1 MIIFKLRCDDSIMKK
16 VFFVL
21 LTVLCMQ
28 VVNASERLLWG
39 HVYETSEP
47 LHKWAVWAAEQI
59 KVKSEGRIEIDI
71 FPISILGK
79 EAELNESL
87 SLGVVDIIYTGTS
100 FAAQLSPSLAIADL
114 PYVFD
119 GYSHWQAFNQ
129 SDLLVNLAHDYASA
143 TNGNQILGN
152 SYYGQRHVTSN
163 KPIVDL
169 AGMQNLK
176 IRVPNA
182 SIFKEFPLAV
192 GANPTPIAFSE
203 VYMALQQG
211 VVDAQENPLPT
222 IKAKKL
228 FEVQKHINL
237 TGHLMGSILTIV
249 SSYRWNKLP
258 EQDKKIV
265 QAVLQQ
271 AAEKVSEETRN
282 NELAL
287 INWFQQNGISVN
299 QVDTQ
304 SLRQATLKRHAPYI
318 TKVGRENYQQLIAL
332 NSENNAG
339 AK

>member
-1 MIIFKLRCDDSIMKK
+1 MNKTTLALFTTLFMAFNIP
-16 VFFVL
+16 VL
-21 LTVLCMQ
+21 SAT
-28 VVNASERLLWG
+28 ERLLWG

-47 LHKWAVWAAEQI
+47 LHKWAVWAAGEI
-59 KVKSEGRIEIDI
+59 KQQTEGRVEIDI

-119 GYSHWQAFNQ
+119 GYSHWQAFNH
-129 SDLLVNLAHDYASA
+129 SELLNKLAAEYAQA
-143 TNGNQILGN
+143 TNGNQIVGN
-152 SYYGQRHVTSN
+152 NYYGQRHVTAN
-163 KPIVDL
+163 RAIDDL
-169 AGMQNLK
+169 SGMQNLK

-222 IKAKKL
+222 IKAKK
-228 FEVQKHINL
+228 FYEVQSHINL
-237 TGHLMGSILTIV
+237 TGHLLGSILTIV
-249 SSYRWNKLP
+249 SSYRWNKLQP
-258 EQDKKIV
+258 QDRKILNK
-265 QAVLQQ
+265 VLQQ
-271 AAEKVSEETRN
+271 AAAKVSEETRN

-287 INWFQQNGISVN
+287 IDWFEQNGVTVN
-299 QVDTQ
+299 TLDT
-304 SLRQATLKRHAPYI
+304 LKFRQATLKRHAPYI
-318 TKVGRENYQQLIAL
+318 EKVGKDNYQALIAL
-332 NSENNAG
+332 NPSNQSNSQSGE
-339 AK
+339 

>member
-1 MIIFKLRCDDSIMKK
+1 MRTVILILSM
-16 VFFVL
+16 L
-21 LTVLCMQ
+21 LYIPLG
-28 VVNASERLLWG
+28 NATERLLWG

-47 LHKWAVWAAEQI
+47 LHKWAVWAADEVER
-59 KVKSEGRIEIDI
+59 KTKGRVVIDI

-100 FAAQLSPSLAIADL
+100 FAAQLSPSLALADL

-119 GYSHWQAFNQ
+119 GYEHWQAFNQ
-129 SDLLVNLAHDYASA
+129 SELLLSLAEEYASA
-143 TNGNQILGN
+143 TRGNKILGN

-163 KPIVDL
+163 TAIVDL

-228 FEVQKHINL
+228 YEVQKHINL

-249 SSYRWNKLP
+249 SSYRWDKLQA
-258 EQDKKIV
+258 QDRAIL
-265 QAVLQQ
+265 QSVLQQ
-271 AAEKVSEETRN
+271 AAAKVSEETRN

-287 INWFQQNGISVN
+287 INWFQQNGINVN
-299 QVDTQ
+299 QFDTQ
-304 SLRQATLKRHAPYI
+304 SFRQATLKRHAPYVD
-318 TKVGRENYQQLIAL
+318 KVGREHYQKLISL
-332 NSENNAG
+332 NPEN
-339 AK
+339 AKEVN

>member
-1 MIIFKLRCDDSIMKK
+1 MRK
-16 VFFVL
+16 VILILSML
-21 LTVLCMQ
+21 LCIPLS
-28 VVNASERLLWG
+28 NATERLLWG

-47 LHKWAVWAAEQI
+47 LHKWAVWAADEVQRRTN
-59 KVKSEGRIEIDI
+59 GRVEIDI

-119 GYSHWQAFNQ
+119 GHEHWQAFNN
-129 SDLLVNLAHDYASA
+129 SELLLSLADDYASA
-143 TNGNQILGN
+143 TRGNKILGN

-163 KPIVDL
+163 TAIVDL
-169 AGMQNLK
+169 AGMKNLK

-228 FEVQKHINL
+228 YEVQKHINL

-249 SSYRWNKLP
+249 SSYRWDKLQA
-258 EQDKKIV
+258 QDREIL
-265 QAVLQQ
+265 QTVLQQ
-271 AAEKVSEETRN
+271 ASVKVSEETRH

-287 INWFQQNGISVN
+287 IDWFQQNGISVN
-299 QVDTQ
+299 QFDTQ
-304 SLRQATLKRHAPYI
+304 SFRQATLKRHAPYVE
-318 TKVGRENYQQLIAL
+318 KVGRENYQKLISL
-332 NSENNAG
+332 NPDD
-339 AK
+339 AKGVN